1 MGALETETLK
11 VEAKTL
17 KMETLEA
24 EILVAARTHER
35 VEKPKLF
42 TPCDNEIELKCS
54 EKGRAHGT
62 LPTSLRRGLQLP
74 HTVRLVVVTLL
85 SI

>member
-1 MGALETETLK
+1 MKGSK
-11 VEAKTL
+11 
-17 KMETLEA
+17 
-24 EILVAARTHER
+24 
-35 VEKPKLF
+35 KPKLF

-62 LPTSLRRGLQLP
+62 LPISLRRGLQLP